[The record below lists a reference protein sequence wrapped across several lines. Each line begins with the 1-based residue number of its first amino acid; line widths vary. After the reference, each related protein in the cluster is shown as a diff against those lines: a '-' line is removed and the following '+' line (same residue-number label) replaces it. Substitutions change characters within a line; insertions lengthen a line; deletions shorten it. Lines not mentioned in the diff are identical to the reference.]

1 MPVGTTA
8 AIMLG
13 VGAAGAG
20 FAASKLMT
28 PKSQGMQPI
37 PLPQPP
43 SQAVAQDAGQKI
55 VNQKR
60 ASQTQTIFSTPL
72 GLPAQ
77 ADIAKKT
84 LLGQ

>member
-1 MPVGTTA
+1 MGVTTA
-8 AIMLG
+8 VLVG
-13 VGAAGAG
+13 VGGG
-20 FAASKLMT
+20 FAASKMMQ
-28 PKSQGMQPI
+28 PKSKPMQPI

-43 SQAVAQDAGQKI
+43 SEAGAQDKAEKI

-60 ASQTQTIFSTPL
+60 TSATQTIFSTPL